1 MKNIKLSVKL
11 IGGFIATA
19 VITLIVGLV
28 GYSGLATMAGHTDML
43 GNEDMPKI
51 ESLLQ
56 MESHLNSAMIGMR
69 TLMSPNIDEEVRKEQ
84 YEVLAEN
91 RAMYKK
97 NFERYSALDHSEQE
111 TQLGKDFLTEVGK
124 WAKSNNEAVEA
135 SKRLLELD
143 IINPEAYMKN
153 LWIFTSDHY
162 KLAAKVGELMAAG
175 TEFKGGTDPTACRF
189 GKWLGS
195 YSTSNPEIT
204 KILQEVRTPHNQFHA
219 AVAKVKDATKQ
230 GQNGIAFEA
239 FDSEMMPAAEGVFSN
254 FDKLRESAKLSVQ
267 AFEEMSRILMTDSV
281 QGQEKTMGV
290 MDALIELNLEDSRE
304 AVNESMAAAATGEMV
319 AIVGIVVGVLFALT
333 LGIILT
339 RGITGPIFKGVKFAE
354 EMAKGNFSEKLDV
367 DQKDEIGALANALNE
382 MVDKLRDVVQEVQS
396 ASDNV
401 ASGSEEM
408 SSSSQS
414 LSQGATEQAASIE
427 EVSSSMEQM
436 SSNIRQNAENAQKT
450 EKMSQQAAIDAEK
463 GGEAVNQ
470 TVQAMK
476 DIADKISII
485 EEIARQ
491 TNLLALNA
499 AIEAARAGEHG
510 KGFAVVAAEVRKLA
524 ERSGTAAAEI
534 SELSSSSVEVAEG
547 AGEMLQRIVPDIQK
561 TAELIQ
567 EITASSNEQDA
578 GAGQINTAIQGLDQ
592 IIQQNAA
599 SAEEMA
605 STSEEL
611 SGQAALMQSTM
622 GFFRIGHVGQ
632 VNRNPK
638 VVASAAPKPQALP
651 KATQQV
657 SPSQGISM
665 NTEDEDF
672 ERF

>member
-19 VITLIVGLV
+19 VITLVVGLV
-28 GYSGLATMAGHTDML
+28 GYSGLATMASHTDML

-56 MESHLNSAMIGMR
+56 MESHLNSLTIGMR
-69 TLMSPNIDEEVRKEQ
+69 TLMSPTIDEEVRKEQ

-143 IINPEAYMKN
+143 ILNPEAYIKN

-175 TEFKGGTDPTACRF
+175 IEFQGGTDPTACRF

-195 YSTSNPEIT
+195 YTTSNPAIM
-204 KILQEVRTPHNQFHA
+204 KILQEVRTPHNHFHS
-219 AVAKVKDATKQ
+219 AVAKIKKATKQ
-230 GQNGIAFEA
+230 GQNGAAFEA

-254 FDKLRESAKLSVQ
+254 FDKLRESANLSVE

-290 MDALIELNLEDSRE
+290 MDSLITLNLEDSNK
-304 AVNESMAAAATGEMV
+304 AVDESMAAAATGKMV
-319 AIVGIVVGVLFALT
+319 AIIGIVVGVLFGLT

-339 RGITGPIFKGVKFAE
+339 RGITSPIFKGVKFAE

-382 MVDKLRDVVQEVQS
+382 MVDKLRGVVQEVQS

-401 ASGSEEM
+401 ASGSEQM

-436 SSNIRQNAENAQKT
+436 GSNIRQNAENAQQT

-463 GGEAVNQ
+463 GGEAVSQ

-485 EEIARQ
+485 EDIARQ

-534 SELSSSSVEVAEG
+534 SELSSSSVEVAES

-567 EITASSNEQDA
+567 EITSASNEQNA
-578 GAGQINTAIQGLDQ
+578 GSAQINTAIQGLDQ
-592 IIQQNAA
+592 VIQQNAA

-611 SGQAALMQSTM
+611 SGQAAQMQSTM
-622 GFFRIGHVGQ
+622 GFFRIGYVGQ
-632 VNRNPK
+632 TNRNPK
-638 VVASAAPKPQALP
+638 VVTPTAPKPHALP
-651 KATQQV
+651 ESAPKVAPT
-657 SPSQGISM
+657 QGINM
-665 NTEDEDF
+665 DMEDEEF

>member
-1 MKNIKLSVKL
+1 MDHSAQEKQ
-11 IGGFIATA
+11 
-19 VITLIVGLV
+19 
-28 GYSGLATMAGHTDML
+28 L
-43 GNEDMPKI
+43 GNAF
-51 ESLLQ
+51 Q
-56 MESHLNSAMIGMR
+56 
-69 TLMSPNIDEEVRKEQ
+69 
-84 YEVLAEN
+84 
-91 RAMYKK
+91 
-97 NFERYSALDHSEQE
+97 
-111 TQLGKDFLTEVGK
+111 TEVAK
-124 WAKSNNEAVEA
+124 WAKSNNQAVQA

-143 IINPEAYMKN
+143 ILNPEAYMKN

-162 KLAAKVGELMAAG
+162 KLASKVGELMAVG
-175 TEFKGGTDPTACRF
+175 KEFSGGTDPTACRF

-195 YSTSNPEIT
+195 YTTSNPDIMR
-204 KILQEVRTPHNQFHA
+204 ILQDVRVPHNHFHS
-219 AVAKVKDATKQ
+219 AVAKIKETTAQ
-230 GQNGIAFEA
+230 GQNGVAFEA
-239 FDSEMMPAAEGVFSN
+239 FETEMMPAALDVFGN
-254 FDKLRESAKLSVQ
+254 FDKLRESANLSVE
-267 AFEEMSRILMTDSV
+267 AFEEMNRILMTDSV
-281 QGQEKTMGV
+281 QGQEKTMAV
-290 MDALIELNLEDSRE
+290 MDSLIDLNLEDSHE
-304 AVNESMAAAATGEMV
+304 AVRESMAAATTGKTV
-319 AIVGIVVGVLFALT
+319 ALVGVAVGVLLGLS
-333 LGIILT
+333 LGIVLT
-339 RGITGPIFKGVKFAE
+339 RGITGPIFKGVRFAE

-367 DQKDEIGALANALNE
+367 NQKDEIGTLANALNE
-382 MVDKLRDVVQEVQS
+382 MVEKLRGVVQEVQS

-436 SSNIRQNAENAQKT
+436 GSNIRQNAENAQKT
-450 EKMSQQAAIDAEK
+450 EKMSQKAAVDAEK
-463 GGEAVNQ
+463 GGAAVRQ

-547 AGEMLQRIVPDIQK
+547 AGEMLERIVPDIKK

-567 EITASSNEQDA
+567 EITAASNEQDA
-578 GAGQINTAIQGLDQ
+578 GAGQINTAIQQLDQ

-611 SGQAALMQSTM
+611 SSQANQMQSTM
-622 GFFRIGHVGQ
+622 GFFRIGSGRQ
-632 VNRNPK
+632 VSRSTK
-638 VVASAAPKPQALP
+638 VVASVARPQALP
-651 KATQQV
+651 E
-657 SPSQGISM
+657 SPSSAPSGRGGLNM
-665 NTEDEDF
+665 DMGDGDF